1 MKRPLAL
8 CAFAAIAAAS
18 GCASRS
24 RSHPTDSTASTSGQN
39 STASIVAP
47 RPVSPANNAA
57 VRFGDQPLTL
67 VAQNAIATGSAAVT
81 YTFEVASDAAFANR
95 VQAFDNVA
103 AGAGGQTSQ
112 RLDQLAAPRDS
123 LWHGRATSGATTR
136 GFRA

>member
-18 GCASRS
+18 GCASPS
-24 RSHPTDSTASTSGQN
+24 PSQPTDSTASISGQN

-47 RPVSPANNAA
+47 RPLSPANNAA
-57 VRFGDQPLTL
+57 VRFGDQPVTL
-67 VAQNAIATGSAAVT
+67 LAQNAVTTGSAAVT

-95 VQAFDNVA
+95 VQAFDNVT

-112 RLDQLAAPRDS
+112 RPDPLPAAR
-123 LWHGRATSGATTR
+123 HY
-136 GFRA
+136 